1 MQNSLAFKAIKVFI
15 DFTIASHLIIE
26 CLDDCKTFYEK
37 IKLLIKCISFISILI
52 ERNYEFLYGIIITVR
67 ERISW
72 TNTND
77 NKTSATSKEI
87 AKQSDDEHSS
97 LKKNIPPEAPPK
109 KQGFFNFVNN
119 NY

>member
-1 MQNSLAFKAIKVFI
+1 MQNSLAFKVIKVFA
-15 DFTIASHLIIE
+15 DFTIASQLIIK

-67 ERISW
+67 ERISR

-77 NKTSATSKEI
+77 NKT
-87 AKQSDDEHSS
+87 DDEHSS
-97 LKKNIPPEAPPK
+97 LKKNIPPETSKK
-109 KQGFFNFVNN
+109 KQGFLNFVNN
-119 NY
+119 IFN

>member
-37 IKLLIKCISFISILI
+37 IKLLIKCISFIFILI

-67 ERISW
+67 ERIST
-72 TNTND
+72 TNKND
-77 NKTSATSKEI
+77 NKT
-87 AKQSDDEHSS
+87 DDEHSS
-97 LKKNIPPEAPPK
+97 LKKNIPPETSK
-109 KQGFFNFVNN
+109 EKQG
-119 NY
+119 

>member
-67 ERISW
+67 ERIST
-72 TNTND
+72 TNKND
-77 NKTSATSKEI
+77 NKT
-87 AKQSDDEHSS
+87 DDEHSS
-97 LKKNIPPEAPPK
+97 LKKNIPPETSK
-109 KQGFFNFVNN
+109 EKQGFFNYIKNI
-119 NY
+119 